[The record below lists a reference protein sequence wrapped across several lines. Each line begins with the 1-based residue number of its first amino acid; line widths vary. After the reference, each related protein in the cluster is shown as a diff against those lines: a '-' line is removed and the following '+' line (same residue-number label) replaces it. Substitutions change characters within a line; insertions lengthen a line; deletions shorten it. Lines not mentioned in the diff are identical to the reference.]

1 MLKADATTLIERA
14 PEGVFAFVALDFFRN
29 YPRWSPEVAALTPLT
44 PGPLRVGVHARQVRV
59 DRGRRTEATFRVTQV
74 DPCRAVTFEG
84 ISTPFVIAYAFEP
97 AGPHTRVT
105 FSFHLLR
112 MELYMRPFERL
123 IRASVREAIAQ
134 NLRNL
139 KALVERE
146 VAPAGATPAVRL
158 GIDAGPAGIPAGL
171 RQVLEDC
178 ANGATLADPAQ
189 PDHPLVYVN
198 PAFERLSGYAQA
210 EILGRNCRWLH
221 RQDRDQPALA
231 EVRDAIGALRPA
243 TVVLRNYR
251 KDGGMFWNRLAIR
264 PLLDRDGRPR
274 YVLGVQRDLSAE
286 PRAPDELEQLAA
298 RLRALGAA

>member
-14 PEGVFAFVALDFFRN
+14 PESVFAFVALDFFRN
-29 YPRWSPEVAALTPLT
+29 YPRWSPEVVALTPLS
-44 PGPLRVGVHARQVRV
+44 PGPLRVGALARQVRV

-84 ISTPFVIAYAFEP
+84 ISAPFVIAYGFEP

-105 FSFHLLR
+105 FSFQLLR

-123 IRASVREAIAQ
+123 IRTSVREAMAQ

-139 KALVERE
+139 KALAEGE
-146 VAPAGATPAVRL
+146 VAPAGATPALVL
-158 GIDAGPAGIPAGL
+158 PLDAGPAGIPAGL
-171 RQVLEDC
+171 REALDDC
-178 ANGATLADPAQ
+178 ANGVTLADPNQ
-189 PDHPLVYVN
+189 PDDPLVYVN
-198 PAFERLSGYAQA
+198 PAFERLTGYARD

-221 RQDRDQPALA
+221 RDDRDQPALA

-274 YVLGVQRDLSAE
+274 YLLGVQRDLSAD
-286 PRAPDELEQLAA
+286 PRAPDDLERLAS
-298 RLRALGAA
+298 RLRALGAP